1 MLSLPSLILQSDWVS
16 ICPIVRP
23 SPKFTQAGVGPGV
36 GGGGWGS
43 VLDKAWE
50 GEGPSIY
57 SPLQRG
63 WASLGPHAVWHP
75 DQG

>member
-16 ICPIVRP
+16 ICPKVRP
-23 SPKFTQAGVGPGV
+23 SPKFTP
-36 GGGGWGS
+36 

-50 GEGPSIY
+50 EGPSIY

>member
-1 MLSLPSLILQSDWVS
+1 MLPLPSLILQSDQVS
-16 ICPIVRP
+16 ICPVIRP
-23 SPKFTQAGVGPGV
+23 SPKAPRFTPARVGRGA
-36 GGGGWGS
+36 

-57 SPLQRG
+57 SPLLRG